1 MQIEEKQITDA
12 EGRNFAIDTTF
23 VLFFLAVDFGQT
35 LFSLEIDGLFS
46 GITLAILIVLPY
58 YLPSVGVKPDF
69 SNWLLGRIAI
79 GIFAVGLGVVF
90 RQSLGV
96 ILPETFRFMPLT
108 LLIVAAM
115 ISCYIQFYGLLR
127 FRLAK

>member
-12 EGRNFAIDTTF
+12 EGRNFAVDTTF

-79 GIFAVGLGVVF
+79 GIFAVGLGAAF

-96 ILPETFRFMPLT
+96 ILPETFRFMPMT